1 MPEFLSNKAVE
12 ESTFAITA
20 AFTDS
25 AGNAVVPNSLT
36 WSLSD
41 RDGTIINS
49 REDVAIATP
58 AASTTVVLSGDDLAL
73 ADPDNSIRVF
83 IIKGNYDDPTLGN
96 GLPIQ
101 DEAIFEIEN
110 LTNIE

>member
-1 MPEFLSNKAVE
+1 MPEFLDEKAVE
-12 ESTFAITA
+12 ESTFSITA

-58 AASTTVVLSGDDLAL
+58 AESNTVVLFGDDLAL
-73 ADPDNSIRVF
+73 ADTDNPVRVF
-83 IIKGNYDDPTLGN
+83 LIQGDYDDPVLGA
-96 GLPIQ
+96 GLPIK
-101 DEAIFEIEN
+101 DEAIFEISN
-110 LTNIE
+110 LTIIE